1 MTERDAT
8 PAVPPTDP
16 VHVFLIAAE
25 ESGDQLGAAL
35 IEALKRATAGKL
47 RISGVGGR
55 AMQAAGLVSLF
66 PIDELSIIG
75 FASIPRRLPSILRR
89 IRQAA
94 DAVLAGR
101 PDVLVIIDSPDF
113 THRVAR
119 RVRAAAP
126 SIPIVDYVSP
136 SVWAWRPGR
145 ARAMRRYVDHVL
157 ALLPF
162 EPAAHRRLGGPTC
175 TYVGHPLI
183 ERVQELRPSNE
194 EAVRRNSEPP
204 RLLVLPGSRASEI
217 HHMLG
222 VFGQAIEIIGK
233 TRSIDLVIPTVPHLY
248 DVLQQATAEW
258 KVKPEILVDRPQKY
272 SAFRQARAAIA
283 TSGTVTLELAVA
295 GVPTVAAYKASTIE
309 AWVYRRFVR
318 VPSVILANLVLGE
331 NIVPEFIQ
339 DDCTAAS
346 LANALGPLISD
357 TPARKRQIEAFSRL
371 DHIMDI
377 GGAPAGRAADVVLSY
392 ARQR

>member
-1 MTERDAT
+1 
-8 PAVPPTDP
+8 

-35 IEALKRATAGKL
+35 IEALKKATAAKL
-47 RISGVGGR
+47 RVSGLGGR
-55 AMQAAGLVSLF
+55 AMQTAGLVSLF
-66 PIDELSIIG
+66 PIEELSIIG

-94 DAVLAGR
+94 DAVVAAR

-126 SIPIVDYVSP
+126 SIPIVNYVSP

-145 ARAMRRYVDHVL
+145 AKTMRRYVDHVL

-162 EPAAHRRLGGPTC
+162 EPAAHLRLGGPTC

-183 ERVQELRPSNE
+183 ERVRELRPNNE
-194 EAVRRNSEPP
+194 EALRRNSEPP

-222 VFGQAIEIIGK
+222 VFRQVIEIIGK
-233 TRSIDLVIPTVPHLY
+233 TRSIDVVIPTVPHLY
-248 DVLQQATAEW
+248 DVLQQGTAEW
-258 KVKPEILVDRPQKY
+258 KVKPEILIDPQQKY

-339 DDCTAAS
+339 DDCTAGS
-346 LANALGPLISD
+346 LANALESLISD

-371 DHIMDI
+371 DHIMGI
-377 GGAPAGRAADVVLSY
+377 GGTPAGRAADVVLSY
-392 ARQR
+392 VRQR

>member
-1 MTERDAT
+1 
-8 PAVPPTDP
+8 
-16 VHVFLIAAE
+16 
-25 ESGDQLGAAL
+25 
-35 IEALKRATAGKL
+35 
-47 RISGVGGR
+47 
-55 AMQAAGLVSLF
+55 
-66 PIDELSIIG
+66 
-75 FASIPRRLPSILRR
+75 
-89 IRQAA
+89 
-94 DAVLAGR
+94 
-101 PDVLVIIDSPDF
+101 
-113 THRVAR
+113 
-119 RVRAAAP
+119 
-126 SIPIVDYVSP
+126 
-136 SVWAWRPGR
+136 
-145 ARAMRRYVDHVL
+145 
-157 ALLPF
+157 
-162 EPAAHRRLGGPTC
+162 
-175 TYVGHPLI
+175 
-183 ERVQELRPSNE
+183 
-194 EAVRRNSEPP
+194 
-204 RLLVLPGSRASEI
+204 
-217 HHMLG
+217 MLG

-346 LANALGPLISD
+346 LANALAPLISD

>member
-1 MTERDAT
+1 MTERVAS
-8 PAVPPTDP
+8 PADRPAAP

-35 IEALKRATAGKL
+35 TEALKKTTAGRL
-47 RISGVGGR
+47 RVSGVGGR
-55 AMQAAGLVSLF
+55 AMRTAGLVSLF
-66 PIDELSIIG
+66 PIEELSIIG

-94 DAVLAGR
+94 DAVVAAR

-136 SVWAWRPGR
+136 SVWAWRPAR
-145 ARAMRRYVDHVL
+145 AKAMRRYVDHVL

-183 ERVQELRPSNE
+183 ERVQELRPNNE

-217 HHMLG
+217 YHMLG

-346 LANALGPLISD
+346 LANALEPLISD

-392 ARQR
+392 AGR